1 MRTVS
6 TNTADA
12 MNISLAAIGR
22 QKRIVVY
29 RKKQA
34 IFSQGDSSESMF
46 YVLAG
51 VVKLTI
57 VSEYGKEV
65 VAAITGPG
73 ELFGESCISLGA
85 PIRFHSAIA
94 LSTVRLMKID
104 SKSILQML
112 RAGGDPALNLISS
125 ILKRNAQIQLDLASR
140 LMNSAKQNVAQLV
153 SSFAQLE
160 GKGASVPKITQ
171 QTIAEM
177 LGITRQRVNVLMRD
191 VVLSRFSR
199 NQAPSILSRR
209 GRAEEAQKIVLLTS
223 SRGWKEKR

>member
-1 MRTVS
+1 VRLVS

-12 MNISLAAIGR
+12 MNVFLAAVGR

-29 RKKQA
+29 RKNQA

-57 VSEYGKEV
+57 VSEHGKEAVIAV
-65 VAAITGPG
+65 VGPG
-73 ELFGESCISLGA
+73 ELFGESCISLRT
-85 PIRFHSAIA
+85 PIRLHSAIA
-94 LSTVRLMKID
+94 LSTVRLMKIG

-112 RAGGDPALNLISS
+112 RAGGDPALNLISF
-125 ILKRNAQIQLDLASR
+125 ILKRDAQIQKDLASR
-140 LMNSAKQNVAQLV
+140 LMNSAKQNVARLV

-160 GKGASVPKITQ
+160 GKGASVPKVSQ

-177 LGITRQRVNVLMRD
+177 LGITRQRVNVLMRN
-191 VVLSRFSR
+191 L
-199 NQAPSILSRR
+199 ILSRP
-209 GRAEEAQKIVLLTS
+209 
-223 SRGWKEKR
+223 SRGSKTFDPLWDNRVRRKFRKSSS

>member
-1 MRTVS
+1 MRLVS

-12 MNISLAAIGR
+12 IDVFLAAVGG

-51 VVKLTI
+51 AVKLTI
-57 VSEYGKEV
+57 VSEHGKE
-65 VAAITGPG
+65 AIIAIAGPG
-73 ELFGESCISLGA
+73 EVFGESCISLGT
-85 PIRFHSAIA
+85 PIRVHSAIA
-94 LSTVRLMKID
+94 LSTVRLVKIG
-104 SKSILQML
+104 SKAILQIL
-112 RAGGDPALNLISS
+112 RAGGDPPLNLISS
-125 ILKRNAQIQLDLASR
+125 ILKRDAQIQRDLASR
-140 LMNSAKQNVAQLV
+140 LMNSAKQNVARLL

-160 GKGASVPKITQ
+160 GKGASVFNMSQ

-191 VVLSRFSR
+191 L
-199 NQAPSILSRR
+199 ILPRP
-209 GRAEEAQKIVLLTS
+209 
-223 SRGWKEKR
+223 SRGSKTFDPLSEKGVRRKFRKSSS